1 MKKLSLIIF
10 LLVICLAFLI
20 QSCVPSEGKGLAVTK
35 ARSDFTYES
44 DVRMVELKVPRYPT
58 VHELQVQLHVD
69 YGVIRWRLVDPNGVL
84 VWDETFS
91 APVSLVE
98 NREMELL
105 PGRWVIEIGL
115 ETASGGY
122 DIQWRA
128 ER

>member
-20 QSCVPSEGKGLAVTK
+20 QACVPSEGKGLAVTK
-35 ARSDFTYES
+35 ARSDFTYGS